1 MRARTCDV
9 CKKLYEH
16 YEGSKLFKD
25 SKRSN
30 AIILID
36 RDLENKYW
44 SRETIDLC
52 PDCMSRIEYFLINE
66 DGEQDE

>member
-1 MRARTCDV
+1 MRARKCDV

-16 YEGSKLFKD
+16 YEGLKQFKD

-36 RDLENKYW
+36 RDLEDTYW
-44 SRETIDLC
+44 RRETLDLC
-52 PDCMSRIEYFLINE
+52 PDCMSKIENFLGNKE
-66 DGEQDE
+66 GE

>member
-1 MRARTCDV
+1 MRARKCDV

-30 AIILID
+30 AIMLID

-44 SRETIDLC
+44 SRGTIDLC
-52 PDCMSRIEYFLINE
+52 PDCMSKIENFLGNKE
-66 DGEQDE
+66 GEQDE